1 MLFLLVTAQHI
12 AHEYFIKSTYLL
24 HIKSNLV
31 FLAFREVLVLTYCA
45 QLYTAEVLAAILHQ
59 YILRNR
65 KLLGF
70 NKYVEMFQYED
81 FSQWS
86 NQTEDIM

>member
-1 MLFLLVTAQHI
+1 MLTFCP
-12 AHEYFIKSTYLL
+12 K
-24 HIKSNLV
+24 
-31 FLAFREVLVLTYCA
+31 
-45 QLYTAEVLAAILHQ
+45 LYTAEVLAAILHH

-70 NKYVEMFQYED
+70 YKYVEMFQYED